1 MSKPARA
8 HAQTVAGKLGLRA
21 TVRLVAP
28 ERSQVNTANPKIEL
42 TVFREISGR
51 MEERSTHLRM
61 DRQDL
66 KDVIEQEIDILASQL
81 TGPS

>member
-1 MSKPARA
+1 
-8 HAQTVAGKLGLRA
+8 
-21 TVRLVAP
+21 
-28 ERSQVNTANPKIEL
+28 
-42 TVFREISGR
+42 